1 MTHIGF
7 LLADNSRHAHKTN
20 DQQVREIGVTGPQAR
35 LLLLLNRFPGENQS
49 LYAELLEVEPITL
62 CRMVDRLEEAELIER
77 RREPADRRAWR
88 LHLTAKSRKTIERL
102 QHGVDSLVDEMLA
115 GLSAAERDELERLLK
130 TIGSNL
136 AARREV
142 ARAANSFHRS
152 ADFRTPLARARAG

>member
-7 LLADNSRHAHKTN
+7 LLADNSRLARWSF

-49 LYAELLEVEPITL
+49 FYAELLEVEPITL

-77 RREPADRRAWR
+77 RRDPADRRAWR
-88 LHLTAKSRKTIERL
+88 LHLTAKSRKTSERL

-142 ARAANSFHRS
+142 ARAAN
-152 ADFRTPLARARAG
+152 G